1 MLKGLK
7 YPMHALNIILLL
19 FTKQTFDKTHLFVY
33 F

>member
-1 MLKGLK
+1 
-7 YPMHALNIILLL
+7 MHALNIILLL